1 MRLRSAVIR
10 ALNLFTAQAQD
21 LGAETVRLGQA
32 LAAVA
37 TLGCSRPDHPASRRA
52 DRTAPDRPPRPRSRR
67 AQGVIAERHRVDM
80 DDAFTL
86 LRASAPT
93 HNRCLA
99 DLSPA
104 VVEGSETV

>member
-1 MRLRSAVIR
+1 
-10 ALNLFTAQAQD
+10 
-21 LGAETVRLGQA
+21 
-32 LAAVA
+32 
-37 TLGCSRPDHPASRRA
+37 
-52 DRTAPDRPPRPRSRR
+52 
-67 AQGVIAERHRVDM
+67 M

-86 LRASAPT
+86 LPASAPN